1 MSLRARL
8 AVFIGVLIAL
18 AVLAQ
23 GIVGYKRFEGLGLVE
38 MDQALVGYFDEMRH
52 RAQMRPPGGRF
63 DNHPNNVRQPPPM
76 MFNNLETQNRLL
88 RVRLLENDLPIR
100 TAGEAF
106 PTDIQIP
113 KQSIATI
120 GIWRAASFQLSDSL
134 RIEAVINLQDQQH
147 GVRNYLQ
154 SMLFTVPLF
163 SCLGALAAWLFSA
176 AALKPLENLIGTTQ
190 HVADSGDL
198 TQRVPQ
204 QHGSGELERLTRTF
218 NQMLE
223 RLQGFREREVGFT
236 RMAAHEFRTPLT
248 AMRAQLDAQS
258 QGWAT
263 ADEALDTAREQV
275 ERMTKLSQA
284 LLVLAREGRAEL
296 STIDLAILA
305 KTIAKT
311 RGATYMGLD
320 SLLVQ
325 GNQILL
331 ERSLENLLE
340 NAIKHAPNTEI
351 TIRLETRASKVLL
364 SVSDT
369 GAGIKPAALER
380 VSEAFYRAPGTK
392 AYGSGLGLA
401 VVNNIMKAHGGCLL
415 LENVVPNG
423 LKVTLE
429 LLGAKPLENGGSS
442 E

>member
-1 MSLRARL
+1 MSLRLRL

-23 GIVGYKRFEGLGLVE
+23 GVVGYKRFERLGLTEV
-38 MDQALVGYFDEMRH
+38 DTALLNYFDEFTR
-52 RAQMRPPGGRF
+52 RPMMGSKGGRF
-63 DNHPNNVRQPPPM
+63 GGRSDNNQSSLPSM
-76 MFNNLETQNRLL
+76 MFRNLETRNRLL
-88 RVRLLENDLPIR
+88 RVRLLQNDIPIA
-100 TAGEAF
+100 TFGDAF
-106 PTDIQIP
+106 PDQIQIP
-113 KQSIATI
+113 KNSIATI
-120 GIWRAASFQLSDSL
+120 GQWRAASRDLGESL
-134 RIEAVINLQDQQH
+134 RVEAVINLEDQQR

-154 SMLFTVPLF
+154 SLFLTVPLF
-163 SCLGALAAWLFSA
+163 SLLGAFAAWLFSA

-204 QHGSGELERLTRTF
+204 RQGPGELERLTRTF

-223 RLQGFREREVGFT
+223 RLQGFREREIGFT
-236 RMAAHEFRTPLT
+236 RTAAHEFRTPLT
-248 AMRAQLDAQS
+248 AMRAQLDAQRE
-258 QGWAT
+258 GWAT
-263 ADEALDTAREQV
+263 ADEALDTARDQV

-296 STIDLAILA
+296 SSIDLANLA
-305 KTIAKT
+305 KVIARA
-311 RGATYMGLD
+311 RGATYIGLD
-320 SLLVQ
+320 SMLVQ

-331 ERSLENLLE
+331 ERALENLLE

-351 TIRLETRASKVLL
+351 TVKLEKDANKVLL
-364 SVSDT
+364 SVTDM

-380 VSEAFYRAPGTK
+380 ASEAFYRAPGTK

-401 VVNNIMKAHGGCLL
+401 VVENIMKAHGGRLL
-415 LENVVPNG
+415 LENAVPQG

-429 LLGAKPLENGGSS
+429 LLDS
-442 E
+442 